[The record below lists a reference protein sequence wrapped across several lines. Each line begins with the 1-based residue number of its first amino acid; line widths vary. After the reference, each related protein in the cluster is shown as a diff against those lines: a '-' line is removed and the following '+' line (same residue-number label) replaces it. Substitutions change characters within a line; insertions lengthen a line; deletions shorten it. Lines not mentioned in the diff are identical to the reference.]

1 MFKKN
6 SVKLILLGALAVVGI
21 SSCQKEEVL
30 MPAADNGSNDNKTVI
45 FIRAVDKDSS
55 VVESQQLLLR

>member
-1 MFKKN
+1 MLKKN
-6 SVKLILLGALAVVGI
+6 TTKLMLLAALIVTVGT
-21 SSCQKEEVL
+21 SCKKEEVL
-30 MPAADNGSNDNKTVI
+30 APADPATDTSKTVI